1 MIRLLSAAAAAAL
14 GLAAAGQALAAET
27 PDELCKGGQ
36 LVSVRVNTLKGADKA
51 AAYDKAARD
60 HLGWYRSHG
69 FKDNSL
75 LVGPVLV
82 RNPDGSWSNSP
93 TERVSVH
100 TNAPGVPRDKRDAG
114 WDAYVE
120 AYRATSE
127 ISTEKYACLR
137 EPK

>member
-1 MIRLLSAAAAAAL
+1 MIRFPTAAAAVTL
-14 GLAAAGQALAAET
+14 SLAAAGQAVAAAT
-27 PDELCKGGQ
+27 PDELCVGGQ
-36 LVSVRVNTLKGADKA
+36 LVSVRVNSLKGADKG

-69 FKDNSL
+69 YKDNKL
-75 LVGPVLV
+75 MVGPVVV
-82 RNPDGSWSNSP
+82 RNADGSWSNSP

-114 WDAYVE
+114 WDAYV
-120 AYRATSE
+120 AQYRDTSD
-127 ISTEKYACLR
+127 IAAEKYACLR

>member
-1 MIRLLSAAAAAAL
+1 MTRMILATAAAAL
-14 GLAAAGQALAAET
+14 SLAAAGQAMAADT
-27 PDELCKGGQ
+27 PDTLCKGGQ
-36 LVSVRVNTLKGADKA
+36 LVSVRVNTLKGPDKA

-69 FKDNSL
+69 MTQNQL

-82 RNPDGSWSNSP
+82 RGADGSWSNSP

-100 TNAPGVPRDKRDAG
+100 TNAPGVPREKRDAA
-114 WDAYVE
+114 WDAYVAE
-120 AYRATSE
+120 YRDTSD
-127 ISTEKYACLR
+127 ITTEKFACLR